1 MRRGDFQKGV
11 GGVKMRDICV
21 KNLTCSY
28 EQKTIFDNFD
38 VTFEQGK
45 INVILGGSGVGKT
58 TLLNAIAGIK
68 SYEGQIEG
76 CEGGVSYIFQK
87 DRLIPSISVYK
98 NLDLILKG
106 VVKDKAERK
115 RMIEQTAVDLEI
127 SDVLKSLPSEISG
140 GQAQRVSM
148 ARAFLYPSDVMLL
161 DEPFKALD
169 TALKTRLIKQF
180 AALQEK
186 KNKTVV
192 FVTHAIDECLL
203 LADDYFVFD
212 DAPVKIVLQG
222 KINSKKSERK
232 LTDKSLEETR
242 NLLLQAIV

>member
-1 MRRGDFQKGV
+1 MS
-11 GGVKMRDICV
+11 DIRV
-21 KNLTCSY
+21 KNFTCSY

-115 RMIEQTAVDLEI
+115 TMIEQTADDLEI

-232 LTDKSLEETR
+232 LTDKALEETR

>member
-1 MRRGDFQKGV
+1 
-11 GGVKMRDICV
+11 MRDICV

-212 DAPVKIVLQG
+212 DAPVKRVLQG

-232 LTDKSLEETR
+232 LTDKALEETR
-242 NLLLQAIV
+242 NSLLQAIV

>member
-1 MRRGDFQKGV
+1 
-11 GGVKMRDICV
+11 MRDICV

-45 INVILGGSGVGKT
+45 IIVILGGSGVGKT

-87 DRLIPSISVYK
+87 DRLIQSISVYK

-232 LTDKSLEETR
+232 LTDKALEETR

>member
-1 MRRGDFQKGV
+1 
-11 GGVKMRDICV
+11 MRDICV

-38 VTFEQGK
+38 VTFEHGK

-222 KINSKKSERK
+222 KINSKKSERI
-232 LTDKSLEETR
+232 LTDKALEETR

>member
-1 MRRGDFQKGV
+1 MS
-11 GGVKMRDICV
+11 DIRV
-21 KNLTCSY
+21 KNFTCSY

-115 RMIEQTAVDLEI
+115 RMIEQTADDLEI

-203 LADDYFVFD
+203 LADEYFVFD

-232 LTDKSLEETR
+232 LTDKALEETR
-242 NLLLQAIV
+242 NSLLQAIV

>member
-1 MRRGDFQKGV
+1 MS
-11 GGVKMRDICV
+11 DIRV
-21 KNLTCSY
+21 KNFTCSY

-115 RMIEQTAVDLEI
+115 RMVEQTAVDLEI

-186 KNKTVV
+186 ENKTVV

-232 LTDKSLEETR
+232 LTDKALEETR

>member
-1 MRRGDFQKGV
+1 MS
-11 GGVKMRDICV
+11 DIRV
-21 KNLTCSY
+21 KNFTCSY

-232 LTDKSLEETR
+232 LTDKALEETR
-242 NLLLQAIV
+242 NSLLQAIVWRY

>member
-1 MRRGDFQKGV
+1 
-11 GGVKMRDICV
+11 MRDICI

-68 SYEGQIEG
+68 SYDEGQIEG

-222 KINSKKSERK
+222 KINSKKSERI
-232 LTDKSLEETR
+232 LTDKALEETR

>member
-1 MRRGDFQKGV
+1 
-11 GGVKMRDICV
+11 MRDICV

-222 KINSKKSERK
+222 KINSKNSERK
-232 LTDKSLEETR
+232 LTDKALEETR
-242 NLLLQAIV
+242 NLLLQVIV

>member
-1 MRRGDFQKGV
+1 
-11 GGVKMRDICV
+11 MRDICV

-87 DRLIPSISVYK
+87 DRLIPSISVYN

-115 RMIEQTAVDLEI
+115 SMIEQTAVDLEI
-127 SDVLKSLPSEISG
+127 FDVLKSLPSEISG

-232 LTDKSLEETR
+232 LTDKALEETR

>member
-1 MRRGDFQKGV
+1 
-11 GGVKMRDICV
+11 MRDICV

-232 LTDKSLEETR
+232 LTDKALEETI

>member
-1 MRRGDFQKGV
+1 MS
-11 GGVKMRDICV
+11 DIRV
-21 KNLTCSY
+21 KNFTCSY

-127 SDVLKSLPSEISG
+127 FDVLKSLPSEISG

-148 ARAFLYPSDVMLL
+148 ARAFLYPSDVILL

-232 LTDKSLEETR
+232 LTDKALEETR
-242 NLLLQAIV
+242 NSLLQAIV

>member
-1 MRRGDFQKGV
+1 
-11 GGVKMRDICV
+11 MRDICV

-87 DRLIPSISVYK
+87 DRLIPAISVYK

-186 KNKTVV
+186 
-192 FVTHAIDECLL
+192 
-203 LADDYFVFD
+203 
-212 DAPVKIVLQG
+212 
-222 KINSKKSERK
+222 
-232 LTDKSLEETR
+232 
-242 NLLLQAIV
+242 

>member
-1 MRRGDFQKGV
+1 
-11 GGVKMRDICV
+11 MRDICV

-76 CEGGVSYIFQK
+76 CEDGVSYIFQK

-127 SDVLKSLPSEISG
+127 FDVLKSLPSEISG

-232 LTDKSLEETR
+232 LTDKALEETR
-242 NLLLQAIV
+242 NSLLQAIV

>member
-1 MRRGDFQKGV
+1 MNKRPYSTTSTSLSSK
-11 GGVKMRDICV
+11 
-21 KNLTCSY
+21 
-28 EQKTIFDNFD
+28 
-38 VTFEQGK
+38 GK

-222 KINSKKSERK
+222 KINSKKSERI
-232 LTDKSLEETR
+232 LTDKALEETR

>member
-1 MRRGDFQKGV
+1 
-11 GGVKMRDICV
+11 MRDICV

-180 AALQEK
+180 AALQEE

-232 LTDKSLEETR
+232 LTDKALEETR
-242 NLLLQAIV
+242 NSLLQAIV

>member
-1 MRRGDFQKGV
+1 
-11 GGVKMRDICV
+11 MRDIRV

-28 EQKTIFDNFD
+28 EQKTIFDNFN

-127 SDVLKSLPSEISG
+127 FDVLKSLPSEISG

-232 LTDKSLEETR
+232 LTDKALEETR
-242 NLLLQAIV
+242 NSLLQAIV

>member
-1 MRRGDFQKGV
+1 MK
-11 GGVKMRDICV
+11 DIII
-21 KNLTCSY
+21 KNFSCSY
-28 EQKTIFDNFD
+28 EQKTIFQNFD

-45 INVILGGSGVGKT
+45 INVVLGGSGVGKT
-58 TLLNAIAGIK
+58 TLLNAMASLK
-68 SYEGQIEG
+68 SYEGSIEG

-106 VVKDKAERK
+106 VVKDKVERK
-115 RMIEQTAVDLEI
+115 RMIEQTADDLEI

-148 ARAFLYPSDVMLL
+148 ARAFLYPSDVLLL

-169 TALKTRLIKQF
+169 TSLKARLINKF
-180 AALQEK
+180 VALQRQSK
-186 KNKTVV
+186 KTVV

-203 LADDYFVFD
+203 CADDYFVF
-212 DAPVKIVLQG
+212 AANPVQVVLKGSILSEKQ
-222 KINSKKSERK
+222 ERK
-232 LTDKSLEETR
+232 LTDKNLEDTR
-242 NLLLQAIV
+242 NQLLKALSEC

>member
-1 MRRGDFQKGV
+1 MS
-11 GGVKMRDICV
+11 DIRV

-76 CEGGVSYIFQK
+76 CEGGVGYIFQK

-232 LTDKSLEETR
+232 LTDKALEETR
-242 NLLLQAIV
+242 NSLLQAIV

>member
-1 MRRGDFQKGV
+1 
-11 GGVKMRDICV
+11 MRDICV

-45 INVILGGSGVGKT
+45 INMILGGSGVGKT

-232 LTDKSLEETR
+232 LTDKALEETR
-242 NLLLQAIV
+242 NSLLQAIV

>member
-1 MRRGDFQKGV
+1 
-11 GGVKMRDICV
+11 MRDICV

-87 DRLIPSISVYK
+87 DRLIQSISVYK

-127 SDVLKSLPSEISG
+127 FDVLKSLPSEISG

-148 ARAFLYPSDVMLL
+148 ARAFLYPSDLMLL

-232 LTDKSLEETR
+232 LTDKALEETR
-242 NLLLQAIV
+242 NSLLQAIV

>member
-1 MRRGDFQKGV
+1 
-11 GGVKMRDICV
+11 MRDICV

-127 SDVLKSLPSEISG
+127 FDVLKSLPSEISG

-180 AALQEK
+180 EALQEK

-232 LTDKSLEETR
+232 LTDKALEETR

>member
-1 MRRGDFQKGV
+1 
-11 GGVKMRDICV
+11 MRDICV

-115 RMIEQTAVDLEI
+115 SMIEQTAVDLEI
-127 SDVLKSLPSEISG
+127 FDVLKSLPSEISG

-232 LTDKSLEETR
+232 LTDKALEETR

>member
-1 MRRGDFQKGV
+1 MS
-11 GGVKMRDICV
+11 DIRV
-21 KNLTCSY
+21 KNFTCSY

-222 KINSKKSERK
+222 KINSKKSECK
-232 LTDKSLEETR
+232 LTDKALEETR
-242 NLLLQAIV
+242 NSLLQAIV